1 MILAVAADKGSPGA
15 STLATALSLVWPG
28 RRLLV
33 ETDPA
38 GGTAGFRLHHRD
50 TGELL
55 QPDPSLATLAAAAR
69 LGLPPGGL
77 PRFAQPTNLGFGVVP
92 GFLTAERFSA
102 MRLLWP
108 MITAELAGWAG
119 TAICDVGRL
128 QPGNAAFPVVKGADA
143 VVLVGR
149 HDLEGLFQLRE
160 RAIELT
166 QVVAD
171 PAKDGNPVTVV
182 LTGEARHRAAA
193 LDQAE
198 QMFAASGYPIEVAGF
213 FARDEVAAS
222 SLASPTPVSRR
233 LNKSELVRSA
243 SSLADQLIGRWPQL
257 LTVDP
262 APGAASAQAAPV
274 DQEAARS

>member
-33 ETDPA
+33 ESDPA

-55 QPDPSLATLAAAAR
+55 ASDPSLATLAAAAR
-69 LGLPPGGL
+69 LGLPPDAL

-108 MITAELAGWAG
+108 MIADELAGWAG

-128 QPGNAAFPVVKGADA
+128 QPGNAAFPVVKAAAA

-166 QVVAD
+166 QVIAD

-182 LTGEARHRAAA
+182 LVGEVKHAAAA

-198 QMFAASGYPIEVAGF
+198 QMFTASGYPIQVAGF
-213 FARDEVAAS
+213 FARDEATAGQLS
-222 SLASPTPVSRR
+222 SPTPLGRR
-233 LNKSELVRSA
+233 LAKSDLVRSA
-243 SSLADQLIGRWPQL
+243 TSLADQLIGRWPQL
-257 LTVDP
+257 LTAEP
-262 APGAASAQAAPV
+262 APEMSPALETPV
-274 DQEAARS
+274 DREAART